1 MARRVAPAVKEEVS
15 CNLIA
20 MIDIMFL
27 LLLFFMLG
35 ADMSQRE
42 LAEVVL
48 PNADQV
54 EQQKKEKSDTDEFR
68 TTVNVAHRPDEGNF
82 RCAINAKG
90 GVCREL
96 DHWIYI
102 IRSEEFTADT
112 INAQVKMLAEVALDA
127 EIHPVAGKRMSKRKI
142 NVRADKFA
150 PYGHI
155 QNLITLCGMA
165 GIYMIEVG
173 AARPPEEKKQ

>member
-1 MARRVAPAVKEEVS
+1 MARRVAPQVKEEVS

-48 PNADQV
+48 PNADMV
-54 EQQKKEKSDTDEFR
+54 EEQKKEKSDTDEFR
-68 TTVNVAHRPDEGNF
+68 TTVNVAHRPDEGSFN
-82 RCAINAKG
+82 CSVNAKG

-96 DHWIYI
+96 EHWNTGSTSSAPKSSAWT
-102 IRSEEFTADT
+102 RS
-112 INAQVKMLAEVALDA
+112 M
-127 EIHPVAGKRMSKRKI
+127 PR
-142 NVRADKFA
+142 
-150 PYGHI
+150 
-155 QNLITLCGMA
+155 
-165 GIYMIEVG
+165 
-173 AARPPEEKKQ
+173 